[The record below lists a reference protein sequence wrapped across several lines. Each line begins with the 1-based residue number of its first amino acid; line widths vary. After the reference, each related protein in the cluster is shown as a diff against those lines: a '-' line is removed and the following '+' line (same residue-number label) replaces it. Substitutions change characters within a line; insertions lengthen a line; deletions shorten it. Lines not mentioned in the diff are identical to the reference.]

1 VVHPAID
8 LCLGLR
14 ARPGFRPDQV
24 ERIELRV
31 HPLVLD
37 LTGHR
42 EPASGLEGKFSV
54 FHAAAVALV
63 DGEGGETAFTD
74 ARVNAPE
81 VVALRRR
88 IEAVVDPACGRT
100 ETHMRVVLRDGEEL
114 RLSTAAP
121 LGSLANPMPDAALGA
136 KFTGLAAP
144 VLGTQVTVQLL
155 EHAWALES
163 IGNLAWLGEIA

>member
-1 VVHPAID
+1 
-8 LCLGLR
+8 
-14 ARPGFRPDQV
+14 
-24 ERIELRV
+24 
-31 HPLVLD
+31 
-37 LTGHR
+37 
-42 EPASGLEGKFSV
+42 
-54 FHAAAVALV
+54 
-63 DGEGGETAFTD
+63 
-74 ARVNAPE
+74 
-81 VVALRRR
+81 
-88 IEAVVDPACGRT
+88 
-100 ETHMRVVLRDGEEL
+100 MRVVLRDGEEL